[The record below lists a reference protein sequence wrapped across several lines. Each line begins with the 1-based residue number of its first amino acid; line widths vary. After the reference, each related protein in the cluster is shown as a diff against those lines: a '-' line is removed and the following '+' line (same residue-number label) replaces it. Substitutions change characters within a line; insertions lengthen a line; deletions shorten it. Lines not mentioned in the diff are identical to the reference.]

1 VDEYT
6 TRAAFLSLKGMVM
19 APYGDIHHGGM
30 LEGMDQTTT
39 LLNLYKDRMYV
50 CDYTAGKVRYVL
62 PMIKY
67 AGTLVTIANPK
78 ALQVIGNASHATI
91 EYELSHPA
99 ATSRANLA
107 NALSVFS
114 ISSGG
119 FPT

>member
-78 ALQVIGNASHATI
+78 ALQVSPTQG
-91 EYELSHPA
+91 YRFPA
-99 ATSRANLA
+99 ARWSAADHRQRLTCHDR
-107 NALSVFS
+107 
-114 ISSGG
+114 I
-119 FPT
+119 